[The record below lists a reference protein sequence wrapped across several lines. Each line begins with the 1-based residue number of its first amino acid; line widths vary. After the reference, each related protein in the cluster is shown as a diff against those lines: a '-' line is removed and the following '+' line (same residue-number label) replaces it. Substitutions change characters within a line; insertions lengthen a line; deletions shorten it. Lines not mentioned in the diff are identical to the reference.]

1 MSRMLFV
8 AFAMVCLPAN
18 AAVLTLSCNGTMKE
32 EEQRNPHAIKK
43 MGLIVDFDAG
53 VVTGFTGITARLDE
67 VNANSVLFKETTTHR
82 YRPDHRFGWCD
93 RDYLSDAARLP
104 IYSVTEILHW
114 TTFQEFASCCSTI
127 VQISLHKNGMDTG
140 RCQCANRWKVKSLTR
155 PRTQNGS
162 QSSALSWWQPC
173 FAQSYSQMAL

>member
-1 MSRMLFV
+1 MGYRIRVWRFAPCVRVAEHGMSRMLFV

-93 RDYLSDAARLP
+93 RDYLSDAAR
-104 IYSVTEILHW
+104 SRSIL
-114 TTFQEFASCCSTI
+114 
-127 VQISLHKNGMDTG
+127 
-140 RCQCANRWKVKSLTR
+140 
-155 PRTQNGS
+155 
-162 QSSALSWWQPC
+162 
-173 FAQSYSQMAL
+173 

>member
-1 MSRMLFV
+1 MAICPMCAGGGARHV
-8 AFAMVCLPAN
+8 ADAVCRLCDGLPASN

-82 YRPDHRFGWCD
+82 YRPDHRF
-93 RDYLSDAARLP
+93 
-104 IYSVTEILHW
+104 
-114 TTFQEFASCCSTI
+114 
-127 VQISLHKNGMDTG
+127 
-140 RCQCANRWKVKSLTR
+140 
-155 PRTQNGS
+155 
-162 QSSALSWWQPC
+162 
-173 FAQSYSQMAL
+173 